1 MAKLNQLPAP
11 LDIQLVAGDKL
22 NFTLRFKTGTPPTSP
37 PLDLTGYTIT
47 SKIFVSRVR
56 AGATSPPA
64 VGTEVVTIG
73 LTRNDTAG
81 TVLHTVTET
90 QSAQLANPDVLAF
103 RWYMRW
109 VSPGGVTRTV
119 ASGSIVGGT
128 P

>member
-1 MAKLNQLPAP
+1 MATLKQLPAP
-11 LDIQLVAGDKL
+11 LDVQLIAGDEL
-22 NFTLRFKTGTPPTSP
+22 NFTLRFRTGNTSTSP

-90 QSAQLANPDVLAF
+90 QSAQLSNPDVLAF
-103 RWYMRW
+103 RWYTRW

-119 ASGSIVGGT
+119 AAGSIVGGT